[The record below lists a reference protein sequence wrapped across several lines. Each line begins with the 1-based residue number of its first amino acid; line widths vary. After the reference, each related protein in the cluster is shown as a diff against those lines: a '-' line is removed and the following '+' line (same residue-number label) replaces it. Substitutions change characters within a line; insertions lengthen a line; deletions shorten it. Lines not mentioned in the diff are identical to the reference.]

1 MFKKYP
7 ELLKKQEEFSK
18 LLNPII
24 GNNND
29 DICDCEKCD
38 LIEDYSQGYV
48 VCRNCGQILREII
61 DNNPEWKYYD
71 DNDASN
77 IRCGAIINLLL
88 PKSSLGTTIGG
99 FGKTRTKT
107 LQCWSAMPHNE
118 RTLNNDFKTIHEI
131 ATKLELLKCIEE
143 DTKIM
148 YKMATEA
155 KYTEGEK
162 KGKTMITR
170 GNSRLSVS
178 AACMAKA
185 CEKRGS
191 PYVLKEIAEQ
201 YGISYSEIN
210 RGMKRLEKTLAT
222 KNNQQNQNNHYN
234 QRNNKHVL
242 QNQFVRRYCDNLHM
256 LTVHTDEVMKVSNN
270 IEKLNIAT
278 EHNPYSLAAAT
289 ILLVAEVHKL
299 KNINKKKIA
308 AEFNISEVTIT
319 KAYKKLEEYKNTI
332 IDTNKTN
339 TVFNTMENEE
349 EIPDEIKQKM
359 KEFGVVVL
367 A

>member
-1 MFKKYP
+1 
-7 ELLKKQEEFSK
+7 
-18 LLNPII
+18 
-24 GNNND
+24 
-29 DICDCEKCD
+29 
-38 LIEDYSQGYV
+38 
-48 VCRNCGQILREII
+48 
-61 DNNPEWKYYD
+61 
-71 DNDASN
+71 
-77 IRCGAIINLLL
+77 
-88 PKSSLGTTIGG
+88 
-99 FGKTRTKT
+99 
-107 LQCWSAMPHNE
+107 
-118 RTLNNDFKTIHEI
+118 
-131 ATKLELLKCIEE
+131 
-143 DTKIM
+143 
-148 YKMATEA
+148 
-155 KYTEGEK
+155 
-162 KGKTMITR
+162 
-170 GNSRLSVS
+170 
-178 AACMAKA
+178 
-185 CEKRGS
+185 
-191 PYVLKEIAEQ
+191 
-201 YGISYSEIN
+201 
-210 RGMKRLEKTLAT
+210 MKRLEKTLAT